1 MWKFTFHILKVR
13 RSVVSV
19 CSSSSSVNQPWTG
32 PGREAAPGREEGV
45 REQQS
50 PQPHPLWSWLSAGQ
64 ARPDLLG
71 MHMAAGTAL
80 LFSKVRRTALHRQE
94 ERMENGGMNH
104 CSFAN
109 GKNESSMFWMQKMGQ
124 CI

>member
-1 MWKFTFHILKVR
+1 MCALPPPVSTSRGRALEGRQPLAER
-13 RSVVSV
+13 R
-19 CSSSSSVNQPWTG
+19 G
-32 PGREAAPGREEGV
+32 
-45 REQQS
+45 EQQS